1 MAYRTSKSGGL
12 LALTAALSLAFSPA
26 AAAPTTTVEAP
37 ASAAR
42 PPAEAAASSGPGRST
57 APRPAIWLLSDE
69 DTQIYL
75 FGTIHILPPDLQWRS
90 AELDRVVAAADE
102 LVLEIAEE
110 PTGEER
116 GGLGALMSLGKSV
129 PITHRVSPDRRAGLE
144 AMMATA
150 GLPIETFDSMQTW
163 AVAVA
168 LSAMTIAEN
177 YAGDSGVAPEALTG
191 VEDALRADFAARNR
205 RVSGVE
211 TTEQQLRIF
220 ARMPLHVQRA
230 MLESMVD
237 AHLAGDNDIMD
248 PDEDGWVRGDVD
260 RIAAEMDGMPP
271 ELFTALLVRRNTAW
285 TDFLIA
291 RLDAPGTV
299 LFAVGA
305 GHLAGGASVQ
315 NMLGARGYRVTRVN

>member
-1 MAYRTSKSGGL
+1 MAYLKGKSGGL
-12 LALTAALSLAFSPA
+12 LALAAALALAFSPA
-26 AAAPTTTVEAP
+26 FAAPAP
-37 ASAAR
+37 PER
-42 PPAEAAASSGPGRST
+42 PAAEASRPAAT
-57 APRPAIWLLSDE
+57 ATPRPAIWLLSDE

-75 FGTIHILPPDLQWRS
+75 FGTIHILPPDLRWRS

-102 LVLEIAEE
+102 LVLEIAQD

-116 GGLGALMSLGKSV
+116 GGLAALMSLGKSV
-129 PITHRVSPDRRAGLE
+129 PITQRVSPDRRAGLE
-144 AMMATA
+144 AMMAA
-150 GLPIETFDSMQTW
+150 SGLPIESFDSMQTW
-163 AVAVA
+163 AVAIA
-168 LSAMTIAEN
+168 LSAMAVAEE

-191 VEDALRADFAARNR
+191 VEEALRADFAARNK

-230 MLESMVD
+230 MLESMVE
-237 AHLAGDNDIMD
+237 AYVAGDNGVMD
-248 PDEDGWVRGDVD
+248 PDEDGWVRGDVE
-260 RIAAEMDGMPP
+260 RIAAEIDGMPP
-271 ELFTALLVRRNTAW
+271 ELFTALLVRRNSAW
-285 TDFLIA
+285 TDYLIA

-315 NMLGARGYRVTRVN
+315 TMLGARGYRVTRVN